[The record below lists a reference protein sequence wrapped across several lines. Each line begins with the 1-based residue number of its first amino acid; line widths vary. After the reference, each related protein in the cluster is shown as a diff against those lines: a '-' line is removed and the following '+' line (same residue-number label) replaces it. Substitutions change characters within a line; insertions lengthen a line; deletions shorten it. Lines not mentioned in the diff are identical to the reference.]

1 MKTSRAAALL
11 VSDTEANGTEL
22 EWLLDRWTFDITP
35 SDRAYLGQRA
45 EADRAREVLV
55 QGIITGTDTV
65 TRGSQWLTSKLP
77 LRDYQQVAV
86 DMIRATGSTLIVDE
100 LGLGKTLVG
109 LALLEDPDARPGLAV
124 TLTGWLGQQWLQEL
138 RKFYPELRGVEIKT
152 TKAEEEFPRLWKD
165 EKFGYDLVVINY
177 AKLASWRHHL
187 AGTVR
192 TVIFDEAQELRRPES
207 LKYEAAAHIASR
219 SRVVTGLTA
228 TPIFNY
234 GGEMYSLM
242 DGIRQGCLGDREE
255 FMREWAGFGSLSAD
269 NNGKVRIENPEALRT
284 HLAARGLFLRR
295 TREDVGISLPAIETV
310 EQYVPSDP
318 DTLNKLSGDAIEMAR
333 LLLSQDSTNTQ
344 KWQSARDL
352 DWRMRHDTGVAK
364 APFVA
369 DFVKLLLSSE
379 DKIVLFG
386 WHRACFAAGTQAV
399 MFDGSTRAIED
410 IVVGDQL
417 MGPDSTPRT
426 VKDLIRGHGRLFR
439 VVPTK
444 GTPWVCSEHHVLT
457 VWNTQARRY
466 EKWTVAEFLSRSPRW
481 QRDRV
486 LYHSQTIT
494 YPHEIDPDESWLLG
508 YWLGDGAA
516 NLRDLRVISADPEI
530 DAEVSAIAKR
540 HGLTVSRWP
549 APGAS
554 GMSTAAH
561 LAFSSGLHG
570 PKARNALLNHFRGLG
585 LDNNKHI
592 PHSYL
597 TATVSARLELLA
609 GLIDSDG
616 HMYTANGVGT
626 AEFVNTNAN
635 LAADV
640 ARLARSLGFAAY
652 IREWPRKPAS
662 GFGSTRA
669 IHRVTISGDVT
680 QIPTR
685 IARKRG
691 AARSGQKDVLHVGF
705 QIERCDDS
713 GDYFG
718 FEVDGDH
725 LFLLEDYTVV
735 HNCYDIWMERLA
747 EFNPAMYTGS
757 ESSAAKA
764 LSIKRFLHGD
774 ARILIMSL
782 RSGAGIDGLQN
793 AASTLVFGELDWSPG
808 VHRQAIGRLGRPGQT
823 RPVLAYFCTTDDGA
837 DPVMLDTLNIKSM
850 EADRLIEPEQPK
862 LQVVSEE
869 GVRPDRIKLLAESV
883 LERAGS
889 LPQRRT
895 A

>member
-1 MKTSRAAALL
+1 MRRIAGTIARHGQWWQITADPDIMIRVKRAIPGVKTSRAAALL

-45 EADRAREVLV
+45 DADRAREVLV

-344 KWQSARDL
+344 KWQSAREL

-379 DKIVLFG
+379 EKIVLFG
-386 WHRACFAAGTQAV
+386 WHRAV
-399 MFDGSTRAIED
+399 
-410 IVVGDQL
+410 
-417 MGPDSTPRT
+417 
-426 VKDLIRGHGRLFR
+426 
-439 VVPTK
+439 
-444 GTPWVCSEHHVLT
+444 
-457 VWNTQARRY
+457 
-466 EKWTVAEFLSRSPRW
+466 
-481 QRDRV
+481 
-486 LYHSQTIT
+486 
-494 YPHEIDPDESWLLG
+494 
-508 YWLGDGAA
+508 
-516 NLRDLRVISADPEI
+516 
-530 DAEVSAIAKR
+530 
-540 HGLTVSRWP
+540 
-549 APGAS
+549 
-554 GMSTAAH
+554 
-561 LAFSSGLHG
+561 
-570 PKARNALLNHFRGLG
+570 
-585 LDNNKHI
+585 
-592 PHSYL
+592 
-597 TATVSARLELLA
+597 
-609 GLIDSDG
+609 
-616 HMYTANGVGT
+616 
-626 AEFVNTNAN
+626 
-635 LAADV
+635 
-640 ARLARSLGFAAY
+640 
-652 IREWPRKPAS
+652 
-662 GFGSTRA
+662 
-669 IHRVTISGDVT
+669 
-680 QIPTR
+680 
-685 IARKRG
+685 
-691 AARSGQKDVLHVGF
+691 
-705 QIERCDDS
+705 
-713 GDYFG
+713 
-718 FEVDGDH
+718 
-725 LFLLEDYTVV
+725 
-735 HNCYDIWMERLA
+735 YDIWMERLA

>member
-1 MKTSRAAALL
+1 MKRIAGTIARHGQWWQITADPDIMIRVKRAIPGVKTSRAAALL

-138 RKFYPELRGVEIKT
+138 RKFYPDLRGVEIKT

-192 TVIFDEAQELRRPES
+192 TVIFDEAQELRHQKS
-207 LKYEAAAHIASR
+207 QKYEAAAHIASR
-219 SRVVTGLTA
+219 SRVATGLTA

-295 TREDVGISLPAIETV
+295 SREDVGISLPAIETV

-386 WHRACFAAGTQAV
+386 WHRA
-399 MFDGSTRAIED
+399 
-410 IVVGDQL
+410 
-417 MGPDSTPRT
+417 
-426 VKDLIRGHGRLFR
+426 
-439 VVPTK
+439 
-444 GTPWVCSEHHVLT
+444 
-457 VWNTQARRY
+457 
-466 EKWTVAEFLSRSPRW
+466 
-481 QRDRV
+481 
-486 LYHSQTIT
+486 
-494 YPHEIDPDESWLLG
+494 
-508 YWLGDGAA
+508 
-516 NLRDLRVISADPEI
+516 
-530 DAEVSAIAKR
+530 
-540 HGLTVSRWP
+540 
-549 APGAS
+549 
-554 GMSTAAH
+554 
-561 LAFSSGLHG
+561 
-570 PKARNALLNHFRGLG
+570 
-585 LDNNKHI
+585 
-592 PHSYL
+592 
-597 TATVSARLELLA
+597 
-609 GLIDSDG
+609 
-616 HMYTANGVGT
+616 
-626 AEFVNTNAN
+626 
-635 LAADV
+635 
-640 ARLARSLGFAAY
+640 
-652 IREWPRKPAS
+652 
-662 GFGSTRA
+662 
-669 IHRVTISGDVT
+669 
-680 QIPTR
+680 
-685 IARKRG
+685 
-691 AARSGQKDVLHVGF
+691 
-705 QIERCDDS
+705 
-713 GDYFG
+713 
-718 FEVDGDH
+718 
-725 LFLLEDYTVV
+725 
-735 HNCYDIWMERLA
+735 CYDIWMERLA

-837 DPVMLDTLNIKSM
+837 DPVMLDTLNIKAM

-862 LQVVSEE
+862 LQAVSEE

-883 LERAGS
+883 LERASS